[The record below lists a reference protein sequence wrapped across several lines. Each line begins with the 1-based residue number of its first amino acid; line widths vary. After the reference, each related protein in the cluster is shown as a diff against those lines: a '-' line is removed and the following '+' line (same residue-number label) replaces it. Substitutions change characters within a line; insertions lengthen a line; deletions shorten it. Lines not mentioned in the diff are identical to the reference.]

1 MAELEPAPA
10 PRRLYRSRNDK
21 KVAGVLGGFA
31 EFFGLDP
38 SFIRILYV
46 IATAL
51 TAFVPLTFLYIVM
64 AFVIPQAPK
73 PKSATG

>member
-1 MAELEPAPA
+1 MGDIVPE
-10 PRRLYRSRNDK
+10 PRRLYRSRSDK

-51 TAFVPLTFLYIVM
+51 TMFVPLIFLYIVM
-64 AFVIPQAPK
+64 AFVIPQK
-73 PKSATG
+73 PKSKSVSG